1 MRASF
6 PGGATMNVELP
17 EPEQK
22 AAVPHAYAAL
32 TPDLV
37 MDAVESCGYLCDGRN
52 LTLNSYE
59 NRVYQVGIEE
69 APPIIAK
76 FYRPGRWTRETIQ
89 EEHAFALTLVEA
101 EVPVVAP
108 RVIHGTTMH
117 HFRGFDFALFPRVG
131 GHAPEL
137 EQEDVLYRIGQLL
150 GRLHQ
155 ACSGETFSHRP
166 ELSIQQSA
174 IESRQFLLE
183 HHFIPSGL
191 IVAYDTLSADLIDTM
206 QQRWQAHPFEARKLH
221 GDFHLGNLL
230 ARDETLSVVDLDD
243 CCNGP
248 AIQDFWLMLSGERMQ
263 QTAQMMEL
271 IEGYEMFAEFNLRE
285 LNLIETLRTMRIMRY
300 AAWLARRWDDPAFP
314 HHFPWFNTERYWS
327 EHILELRE
335 QFALLQEPP
344 LKLHP

>member
-1 MRASF
+1 
-6 PGGATMNVELP
+6 MNVELP
-17 EPEQK
+17 ESTEEDV
-22 AAVPHAYAAL
+22 VPHAYAAL
-32 TPDLV
+32 TPDVV
-37 MDAVESCGYLCDGRN
+37 MNAVESCGYWCDGRY

-59 NRVYQVGIEE
+59 NRVYQVGIEGDK
-69 APPIIAK
+69 PLIAK
-76 FYRPGRWTRETIQ
+76 FYRPERWSRETIL
-89 EEHAFALTLVEA
+89 EEHDFALRLLED

-108 RVIHGTTMH
+108 MQINGTTLH
-117 HFRGFDFALFPRVG
+117 HFAGFDFALFPRVG

-155 ACSGETFSHRP
+155 ASSDGVFRHRQT
-166 ELSIQQSA
+166 LSIAHSA

-183 HHFIPSGL
+183 RNFIPNGL
-191 IVAYDTLSADLIDTM
+191 ITAYETLSADLIERM
-206 QQRWQAHPFEARKLH
+206 QVIWAAHPISPRKLH

-230 ARDETLSVVDLDD
+230 ARDEVLSVVDLDD
-243 CCNGP
+243 CGNGP

-263 QTAQMMEL
+263 QTQQMSEL
-271 IEGYEMFAEFNLRE
+271 VEGYEMFAEFNLRE

-327 EHILELRE
+327 NHILELRE
-335 QFALLQEPP
+335 QLALLNEPP
-344 LKLHP
+344 LQLYP